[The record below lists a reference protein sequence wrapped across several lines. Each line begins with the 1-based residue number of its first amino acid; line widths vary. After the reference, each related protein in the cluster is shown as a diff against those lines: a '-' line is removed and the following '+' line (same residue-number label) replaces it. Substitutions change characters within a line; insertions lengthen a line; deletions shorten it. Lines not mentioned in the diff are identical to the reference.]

1 LDVIRRELKKVTPD
15 VKIDSEQIADVLRNE
30 VVRREI
36 LEGDK
41 AIEAAK
47 KISRIASKALKNKE
61 KLLVK
66 NVDIKNIYNN

>member
-1 LDVIRRELKKVTPD
+1 MKKVTPD